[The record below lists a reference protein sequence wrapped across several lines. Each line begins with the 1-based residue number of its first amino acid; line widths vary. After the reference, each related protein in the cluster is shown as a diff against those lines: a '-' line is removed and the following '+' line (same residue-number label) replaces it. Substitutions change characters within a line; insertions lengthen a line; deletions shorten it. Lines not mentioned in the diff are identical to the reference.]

1 MVVLNEHNI
10 VLSDLFFLGKKTIL
24 SDRKTTVLML

>member
-10 VLSDLFFLGKKTIL
+10 VLSDLFFLGKTIL
-24 SDRKTTVLML
+24 SDRKKTVLML